1 MFSSDN
7 PIVMI
12 CGVILALGFII
23 GTVHYINKIIAA
35 NTQDLLVKFI
45 LLVFAALVGV
55 FIVDKV
61 IAFKINLLSTS
72 QNESLFD
79 LIKTLTLMIFSFYFG
94 TQKNKSD

>member
-1 MFSSDN
+1 MFSSDSA
-7 PIVMI
+7 IVMI
-12 CGVILALGFII
+12 CGVLLALSFII
-23 GTVHYINKIIAA
+23 GKVHYINKIIAA

-61 IAFKINLLSTS
+61 IAFKINLLSPS